1 MKLISSKKTKRRIAL
16 MFLFALML
24 SNLLSLVGP
33 SAQAAVTLTP
43 PATGTC
49 FQHSGTVA
57 NGALVTVYNIGTIQL
72 TLTAS
77 EINPGIDDTGNLV
90 AVASTGNARATNAGS
105 ISTAADVIGN
115 VFSFV
120 PPTGTN
126 FVIVPGFQDT
136 GSGLSN
142 HILPANASISN
153 AVSAEATTGS
163 ANDSNLAI
171 SVGVVTTGTAGIG
184 RAIVALAK
192 DADTAGG
199 TTAGAETYPKSNTGT
214 NTVTIS
220 ITGLGIAIPPSGEGA
235 LSGTLQAT

>member
-33 SAQAAVTLTP
+33 SAKAAVTLTP
-43 PATGTC
+43 PTAGSC

-77 EINPGIDDTGNLV
+77 EINPGVDDV
-90 AVASTGNARATNAGS
+90 ATNSVSTVAGNARATLAGS
-105 ISTAADVIGN
+105 ISTASDVIGN

-136 GSGLSN
+136 TTATSN
-142 HILPANASISN
+142 QLNA
-153 AVSAEATTGS
+153 GS
-163 ANDSNLAI
+163 A
-171 SVGVVTTGTAGIG
+171 
-184 RAIVALAK
+184 
-192 DADTAGG
+192 
-199 TTAGAETYPKSNTGT
+199 
-214 NTVTIS
+214 TI
-220 ITGLGIAIPPSGEGA
+220 
-235 LSGTLQAT
+235 